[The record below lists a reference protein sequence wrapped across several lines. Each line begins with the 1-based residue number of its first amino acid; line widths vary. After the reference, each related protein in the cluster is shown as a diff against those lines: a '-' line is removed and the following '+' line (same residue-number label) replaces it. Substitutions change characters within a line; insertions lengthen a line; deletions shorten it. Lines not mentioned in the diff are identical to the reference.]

1 MASAADRGAALR
13 QHQSILE
20 YRRGHYLKLALVL
33 CAGAVFAYAWH
44 EPPVTYLKPYG
55 GTWLGYTLGTVC
67 AVLVLWLMMLGVR
80 KRSYRSTTGTVQG
93 WTSAHVYIGTSLI
106 LLASLHCAFEF
117 GWNVHT
123 LAYALMVVVIA
134 SGFFGVYAYIR
145 YPEMVT
151 SNLAGET
158 LETMLLKLA
167 DLDRKCRQLALD
179 LPDEVNTVVIKAS
192 RAPREMGQPGGAGWW
207 MQIMNTECR
216 VRAACDALMKFS
228 TRNLTP
234 AQVKANEQLIAEMT
248 RKAALT
254 DRVRRDLRFRR
265 LLQVWLYLHVPL
277 SFALLAA
284 LIAHVISVFYFW

>member
-1 MASAADRGAALR
+1 MR

-20 YRRGHYLKLALVL
+20 YRRGRYLKLALLL
-33 CAGAVFAYAWH
+33 CVGAIAAYAWH

-80 KRSYRSTTGTVQG
+80 KRSYRSTLGTVQG
-93 WTSAHVYIGTSLI
+93 WTSAHVYIGTTLV

-123 LAYALMVVVIA
+123 LAYALMIIVIA
-134 SGFFGVYAYIR
+134 SGFFGVYAYAR
-145 YPEMVT
+145 YPGMVT
-151 SNLAGET
+151 DNLAGET

-179 LPDEVNTVVIKAS
+179 LPDEVNAIVIRAS
-192 RAPREMGQPGGAGWW
+192 RAPREMGQPGRPSWW
-207 MQIMNTECR
+207 MQIMKTECR
-216 VRAACDALMKFS
+216 VRAACDALMTAS

-234 AQVKANEQLIAEMT
+234 AQVKVNEQLIAEMT

-254 DRVRRDLRFRR
+254 DRVRRDLRFRQ
-265 LLQVWLYLHVPL
+265 LLQVWLYVHVPL

-284 LIAHVISVFYFW
+284 IIAHVISVFYFW

>member
-1 MASAADRGAALR
+1 MR

-20 YRRGHYLKLALVL
+20 YRGGRYLKVALAL
-33 CAGAVFAYAWH
+33 CAAAIAAYAWH
-44 EPPVTYLKPYG
+44 EPPTTYLKAYG

-67 AVLVLWLMMLGVR
+67 AVLVLWLMLLGLR
-80 KRSYRSTTGTVQG
+80 KRRYRSTLGTVQG
-93 WTSAHVYIGTSLI
+93 WTSAHVYIGTSLL
-106 LLASLHCAFEF
+106 LLATLHCAFEF

-123 LAYALMVVVIA
+123 LAYALMVLVIA
-134 SGFFGVYAYIR
+134 SGFFGVYAYNR

-151 SNLAGET
+151 GNLAGET

-179 LPDEVNTVVIKAS
+179 LPDEVNTVVMKAT
-192 RAPREMGQPGGAGWW
+192 RIGPRETAQVGGPRWW
-207 MQIMNTECR
+207 SQVMNTECR
-216 VRAACDALMKFS
+216 VRAACDTLMKFS

-234 AQVKANEQLIAEMT
+234 AQTKVNEQLIAEMT
-248 RKAALT
+248 RKSALT
-254 DRVRRDLRFRR
+254 DRVRRDLRFRK
-265 LLQVWLYLHVPL
+265 LLQLWLYVHVPM

>member
-1 MASAADRGAALR
+1 LR

-20 YRRGHYLKLALVL
+20 YRRGRYLKLALVV
-33 CAGAVFAYAWH
+33 CAAAIGVYAWH

-55 GTWLGYTLGTVC
+55 GTWLGYTLGTIC
-67 AVLVLWLMMLGVR
+67 AVLVLWLMMLGLR
-80 KRSYRSTTGTVQG
+80 KRSYRTTLGTVQG
-93 WTSAHVYIGTSLI
+93 WTSAHVYIGTSLV

-123 LAYALMVVVIA
+123 LAYALMIVVIA
-134 SGFFGVYAYIR
+134 SGFFGVYAYNR
-145 YPEMVT
+145 YPEMLT
-151 SNLAGET
+151 ANLAGET

-179 LPDEVNTVVIKAS
+179 LPDEVNAVVLGATRI
-192 RAPREMGQPGGAGWW
+192 APRDQGPVGTPSWW
-207 MQIMNTECR
+207 SQIMGPGKRCR
-216 VRAACDALMKFS
+216 VREACDSLMKFS

-234 AQVKANEQLIAEMT
+234 AQLKANEQLLAEMT

-254 DRVRRDLRFRR
+254 DRVRQDLRFRK
-265 LLQVWLYLHVPL
+265 LLQLWLYVHVPM

-284 LIAHVISVFYFW
+284 LIAHVVSVFYFW